1 MNIGIVTSFYNGYEK
16 FLTRWASSIC
26 KLKIKP
32 SMVVFVQS
40 GKADKDIIIKVK
52 IMFSKHNIK
61 YRFVEIKEHKGM
73 GYARNKAVKNCD
85 TKWIMYLDVDDIV
98 VETALNNLD
107 KYELKTDV
115 ICGGLL
121 IKNINGTETKKYF
134 LSAKRKKVLKGMW
147 CCCSHAIYRR
157 KFWEKSPYIEINDFI
172 DYPLWLG
179 FAQFGARFLGVEKL
193 LTMYM
198 RRKDGHHLSMSKK
211 DIVEMKKQKNNFIKY
226 GVNSKCLK
234 RK

>member
-16 FLTRWASSIC
+16 FLSRWAASIC
-26 KLKIKP
+26 KLMIKP

-40 GKADKDIIIKVK
+40 GEADKNIIEKVK
-52 IMFSKHNIK
+52 KKFDDNDIK
-61 YRFVEIKEHKGM
+61 YKFAEIKKHKGM
-73 GYARNKAVKNCD
+73 GYARNKAVENCN
-85 TKWIMYLDVDDIV
+85 TKWIMYLDVDDIIIK
-98 VETALNNLD
+98 TALNNLD
-107 KYELKTDV
+107 KYELKTDI

-134 LSAKRKKVLKGMW
+134 LSATRKKVLKGKW
-147 CCCSHAIYRR
+147 CCCSHAIY
-157 KFWEKSPYIEINDFI
+157 KKELWYKSPYIENNDFI

-179 FAQFGARFLGVEKL
+179 FAQFGGKFIGIEKL

-211 DIVEMKKQKNNFIKY
+211 DIAEMKKQKNNFIKY
-226 GVNSKCLK
+226 GVNSRCLK